1 MRLIMVKKKSV
12 KKKTKT
18 GGKYFTDTDS
28 MRPKQ
33 SAKSITPDWAM
44 KPESKKPVAKKKA
57 AKK

>member
-1 MRLIMVKKKSV
+1 MVKKKSV

-18 GGKYFTDTDS
+18 GGKYFTDSDS

-44 KPESKKPVAKKKA
+44 KPESKQPVAKKKKA